1 MQITSIK
8 PLHDYVLVTE
18 MNFGNRSLSSGIM
31 LLGDDSRSSGIR
43 PRWAKVHAIG
53 PEQRDVAVGQWI
65 LVDHGRWTRGV
76 KVNLNG
82 EDIVLRRIDTDAILL
97 VSDDEPSADDS
108 LASDR
113 VI

>member
-1 MQITSIK
+1 MKITAIK
-8 PLHDYVLVTE
+8 PLYDYVLVSE

-31 LLGDDSRSSGIR
+31 LLADDSRSSGIR
-43 PRWAKVHAIG
+43 PRWARVHAIG
-53 PEQRDVAVGQWI
+53 PEQKDVEVGQWV

-76 KVNLNG
+76 TVDLNG

-97 VSDDEPSADDS
+97 VSDQEPNADDT
-108 LASDR
+108 LANDK